1 MTTSEQR
8 PTAQA
13 RRTNQLAIGALVCGI
28 VGVWLFPAGIVAI
41 VLSRKARRQIQLR
54 DEDGYGLA
62 KAGLILGYIGIA
74 VFIVGLAVPLLL
86 GLASGPVPGG
96 PPPIPGRP

>member
-41 VLSRKARRQIQLR
+41 V
-54 DEDGYGLA
+54 
-62 KAGLILGYIGIA
+62 
-74 VFIVGLAVPLLL
+74 GLAVPLLL
-86 GLASGPVPGG
+86 GLASGPAPGG
-96 PPPIPGRP
+96 PPPIPGSP

>member
-41 VLSRKARRQIQLR
+41 VLSRKARRQI
-54 DEDGYGLA
+54 
-62 KAGLILGYIGIA
+62 
-74 VFIVGLAVPLLL
+74 L

-96 PPPIPGRP
+96 PPPIPGSP